1 MKIISFDNSKS
12 YSIPDLYLN
21 IGHLLDHFMMLIF
34 AKAAFDAGR
43 EFGLSYEEIIVYG
56 TLGVVLFGAAAPLAG
71 WLADKYSRAI
81 LITVYPFGLGLG
93 SILAAFSQST
103 EMLGLSLGILGFF
116 DAIYHPVGIAMIVKR
131 PGKVGLRLGIN
142 GVWGNMGVAL
152 APILTGFL
160 IAYADWRLGFF
171 IPSIICLLF
180 GISQLFA
187 FIEQDETEV
196 KVDNTKKS
204 KSSAVLTEGWQTVLF
219 CLSIV
224 TLSGGFIFGSLT
236 FLIPRLFEVNML
248 QISNDVAI
256 TGLLAG
262 LVYAIAS
269 FSQIGTGWLVD
280 KIPPKYVLAA
290 MGLGQL
296 IFIYIASQ
304 SSDFGLL
311 FIMLAAMIFVFGQVP
326 ITDVILVKYVKD
338 SWRGRVL
345 SIKFMVNLSAG
356 ASVLPITSLLLKNG
370 YNFSFVLQC
379 LAFISISVII
389 AGMLLPNKSPTFK
402 VA

>member
-1 MKIISFDNSKS
+1 VKIISFNSSKS

-56 TLGVVLFGAAAPLAG
+56 TLGVILFGAAAPLAG

-81 LITVYPFGLGLG
+81 LITIYPFGLSLG
-93 SILAAFSQST
+93 AMLAAFSSST
-103 EMLGLSLGILGFF
+103 EMLGISLGVVGFF
-116 DAIYHPVGIAMIVKR
+116 AAIYHPVGIAMITKR

-160 IAYADWRLGFF
+160 IAYADWRLGFI
-171 IPSIICLLF
+171 IPALMCLSF

-187 FIEQDETEV
+187 FIELDETRPQTA
-196 KVDNTKKS
+196 KMKNNKS
-204 KSSAVLTEGWQTVLF
+204 VSVLTEGWQTVLL

-236 FLIPRLFEVNML
+236 FLIPRIFEVNML

-280 KIPPKYVLAA
+280 KVPPKFVLSA

-304 SSDFGLL
+304 SSDYGLL

-356 ASVLPITSLLLKNG
+356 ASVLPITSILLKNG
-370 YNFSFVLQC
+370 YDFSFVLQC
-379 LAFISISVII
+379 LALLSVSVII
-389 AGMLLPNKSPTFK
+389 SGLFLPNKTSTLK
-402 VA
+402 AI